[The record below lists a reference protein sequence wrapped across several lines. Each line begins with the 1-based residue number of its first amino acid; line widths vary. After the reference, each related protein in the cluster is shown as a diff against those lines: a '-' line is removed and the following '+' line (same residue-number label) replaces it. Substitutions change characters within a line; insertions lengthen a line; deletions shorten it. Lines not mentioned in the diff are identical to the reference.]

1 MNKSTLTAAILLS
14 AAVSRRKRSDTPGY
28 AGEDLSSKV
37 TVSRD
42 REEKTAVLTVT
53 LPGEWELYA
62 GAAPET
68 IDLSAPILT
77 GSGAGSYTLPV
88 PAGTRSYFQFETGGN
103 RAILAERQLPM
114 SGGFNMRDLGGYRT
128 SDGRHV
134 KWGRI
139 IRSDD
144 LHSLTDEDLAYLASI
159 PVKTVADFRSPQEV
173 RAMPDKLSPQGMTY
187 VGLPITPGSLDDLQ
201 SYIAM
206 TPEEVEAK
214 MEWMNVYFATSDEG
228 RERYREF
235 FRLLKETDD
244 AAILFHCSAG
254 KDRTGMGAALILYAL
269 GVPEQTVMEDYL
281 ASNGYLAGKY
291 SRYAE
296 RFPQLKGML
305 EVKPNYLSAGI
316 DSIRT
321 AYGSV
326 ETYLREELGADI
338 GKLREF
344 YLD

>member
-1 MNKSTLTAAILLS
+1 
-14 AAVSRRKRSDTPGY
+14 
-28 AGEDLSSKV
+28 
-37 TVSRD
+37 
-42 REEKTAVLTVT
+42 
-53 LPGEWELYA
+53 
-62 GAAPET
+62 
-68 IDLSAPILT
+68 
-77 GSGAGSYTLPV
+77 
-88 PAGTRSYFQFETGGN
+88 
-103 RAILAERQLPM
+103 M

-187 VGLPITPGSLDDLQ
+187 VGLPIPPGSLDDLQ

-235 FRLLKETDD
+235 FRLLQETDD

>member
-14 AAVSRRKRSDTPGY
+14 AAVSCGKRSDTPGY

-144 LHSLTDEDLAYLASI
+144 LHSLTDEDLVYLASI
-159 PVKTVADFRSPQEV
+159 PVKTVADFRSLQEV

-228 RERYREF
+228 RERYREL
-235 FRLLKETDD
+235 FRLLQETDD

-281 ASNGYLAGKY
+281 ASNGYLV
-291 SRYAE
+291 SR
-296 RFPQLKGML
+296 
-305 EVKPNYLSAGI
+305 N
-316 DSIRT
+316 
-321 AYGSV
+321 
-326 ETYLREELGADI
+326 
-338 GKLREF
+338 
-344 YLD
+344 

>member
-1 MNKSTLTAAILLS
+1 
-14 AAVSRRKRSDTPGY
+14 
-28 AGEDLSSKV
+28 
-37 TVSRD
+37 
-42 REEKTAVLTVT
+42 
-53 LPGEWELYA
+53 
-62 GAAPET
+62 
-68 IDLSAPILT
+68 
-77 GSGAGSYTLPV
+77 
-88 PAGTRSYFQFETGGN
+88 
-103 RAILAERQLPM
+103 
-114 SGGFNMRDLGGYRT
+114 
-128 SDGRHV
+128 
-134 KWGRI
+134 
-139 IRSDD
+139 
-144 LHSLTDEDLAYLASI
+144 
-159 PVKTVADFRSPQEV
+159 
-173 RAMPDKLSPQGMTY
+173 
-187 VGLPITPGSLDDLQ
+187 
-201 SYIAM
+201 
-206 TPEEVEAK
+206 

-228 RERYREF
+228 RERYREL
-235 FRLLKETDD
+235 FRLLQETDD

-338 GKLREF
+338 GKLREL

>member
-14 AAVSRRKRSDTPGY
+14 AAVSCGKRSDTPGY
-28 AGEDLSSKV
+28 AGEDLSGKV

-144 LHSLTDEDLAYLASI
+144 LHSLTNEDLAYLASI
-159 PVKTVADFRSPQEV
+159 PVKTVADFRSLQEV

-228 RERYREF
+228 RERYREL
-235 FRLLKETDD
+235 FRLLQETDD

-326 ETYLREELGADI
+326 ETYLRGELGADI

>member
-1 MNKSTLTAAILLS
+1 
-14 AAVSRRKRSDTPGY
+14 
-28 AGEDLSSKV
+28 
-37 TVSRD
+37 
-42 REEKTAVLTVT
+42 
-53 LPGEWELYA
+53 
-62 GAAPET
+62 
-68 IDLSAPILT
+68 
-77 GSGAGSYTLPV
+77 
-88 PAGTRSYFQFETGGN
+88 
-103 RAILAERQLPM
+103 
-114 SGGFNMRDLGGYRT
+114 
-128 SDGRHV
+128 
-134 KWGRI
+134 
-139 IRSDD
+139 
-144 LHSLTDEDLAYLASI
+144 
-159 PVKTVADFRSPQEV
+159 
-173 RAMPDKLSPQGMTY
+173 
-187 VGLPITPGSLDDLQ
+187 
-201 SYIAM
+201 M

-235 FRLLKETDD
+235 FRLLQETDD

>member
-1 MNKSTLTAAILLS
+1 MHRRHPARSGGDSVVHAHSRQEANRIPSAEALFDYEQIHPDSGHTALRCRFLRET
-14 AAVSRRKRSDTPGY
+14 VRYPGY

-144 LHSLTDEDLAYLASI
+144 LHSLTNEDLAYLASI
-159 PVKTVADFRSPQEV
+159 PVKTVADFRSLQEV
-173 RAMPDKLSPQGMTY
+173 RAMPDKLSPQ
-187 VGLPITPGSLDDLQ
+187 
-201 SYIAM
+201 
-206 TPEEVEAK
+206 E
-214 MEWMNVYFATSDEG
+214 
-228 RERYREF
+228 
-235 FRLLKETDD
+235 
-244 AAILFHCSAG
+244 
-254 KDRTGMGAALILYAL
+254 
-269 GVPEQTVMEDYL
+269 
-281 ASNGYLAGKY
+281 
-291 SRYAE
+291 
-296 RFPQLKGML
+296 
-305 EVKPNYLSAGI
+305 
-316 DSIRT
+316 
-321 AYGSV
+321 
-326 ETYLREELGADI
+326 
-338 GKLREF
+338 
-344 YLD
+344 